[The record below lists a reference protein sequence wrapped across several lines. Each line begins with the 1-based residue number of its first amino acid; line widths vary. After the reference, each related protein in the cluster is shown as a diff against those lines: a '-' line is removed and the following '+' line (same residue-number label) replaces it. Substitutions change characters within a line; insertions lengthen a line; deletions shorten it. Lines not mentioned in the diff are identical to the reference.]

1 MDKKLRSQQ
10 IAALEK
16 QIEDLKAQWP
26 AHSVKPWMLQQLE
39 DLEDQLLQLQKDDPA
54 NDDLDNPNQQSQPVL

>member
-1 MDKKLRSQQ
+1 MLMDKKSVSQQ

-16 QIEDLKAQWP
+16 QIADLKAQWP

-39 DLEDQLLQLQKDDPA
+39 DLEDELMQLQKILPA
-54 NDDLDNPNQQSQPVL
+54 KDDLNETQAK

>member
-1 MDKKLRSQQ
+1 MDKKSVSQQ

-16 QIEDLKAQWP
+16 QIADLKAQWP

-39 DLEDQLLQLQKDDPA
+39 DLEDELMQLQKILPA
-54 NDDLDNPNQQSQPVL
+54 KDDLNETQAK

>member
-1 MDKKLRSQQ
+1 MDTKSISQQ

-16 QIEDLKAQWP
+16 KIADLKAQWP

-39 DLEDQLLQLQKDDPA
+39 DLEDELLQLQKDNPA
-54 NDDLDNPNQQSQPVL
+54 NDDPINSSPHS